1 MRCAYCF
8 ADKGHYG
15 RTIARF
21 MSPQTATQCIDH
33 IVDTYR
39 RIEKVKII
47 GGEPLLNCNTLQSA
61 LDALRQV
68 VSDGRLESMPKI
80 ILNTNLTV
88 GVNRLS
94 SLLRDYPMAITVSLD
109 GPEYIHDEFRR
120 FSNGKGSFQIVDSNI
135 RSLLSTTG
143 QRILLEVVYHPNH
156 LEYGFAM
163 PDVHSFLEERYG
175 SVDVFLHPVSG
186 GKASFKGADHQPT
199 PDSWH
204 RYTTQMF
211 ELSQSYGR
219 FLVQDAINSN
229 QLDHLINLFIDL
241 MYCKRN
247 DAHCD
252 VAVKSLTISARGT
265 VYPCYIFSGLKDFV
279 MAHNCTPEQ
288 LASDRFSSVQ
298 QRFIANTKSG
308 NPTCAQC
315 DLLKTCHNCPGE
327 MLRRMGA
334 LNTVQPIICDF
345 RLGYAEGLML
355 GLHRLLADRRLGY
368 LLLSYLNNW
377 NHRLASSAEE

>member
-1 MRCAYCF
+1 MSDSEPIHYKKSSEQPGPSRKFRTDVARGLYHSLTSHIKLEVQSASDSLRELVLHISEGCNMRCAYCF

-241 MYCKRN
+241 MRI
-247 DAHCD
+247 
-252 VAVKSLTISARGT
+252 T
-265 VYPCYIFSGLKDFV
+265 
-279 MAHNCTPEQ
+279 E
-288 LASDRFSSVQ
+288 
-298 QRFIANTKSG
+298 
-308 NPTCAQC
+308 
-315 DLLKTCHNCPGE
+315 
-327 MLRRMGA
+327 GA
-334 LNTVQPIICDF
+334 
-345 RLGYAEGLML
+345 
-355 GLHRLLADRRLGY
+355 
-368 LLLSYLNNW
+368 
-377 NHRLASSAEE
+377 